1 MATRKELIEAVGAR
15 YRGASASERTKILDE
30 FVAVT
35 GYHRKHAIRVLGT
48 GDCEPPGRAP
58 RNRLYDEAV
67 RQALIVLWEA
77 GDRVCG
83 KRLKPLIPVL
93 IAAMERHGHLEL
105 DPVVKD
111 KVLQISAATI
121 DRSLAATRL
130 HIDGQRRRRTGV
142 GAAIRRSVPVRTFSD
157 WRDPPP
163 GFFEVDMV
171 EHCGGPKTD
180 GDFVHS
186 LVLTDIASGWT
197 ECIAMPVRN
206 QSLVVEALA
215 MAAAQLP
222 FAMLGVDTDN
232 DSAFMNQTVF
242 DYCQEQGLE
251 QTRSRAYKKN
261 DQAWV
266 EQKNGAIVRRLV
278 GYGRL
283 SGLAATQALAQ
294 LYSAS
299 RLYINY
305 FQPSFKLKSKTRDG
319 ARVSKKYHAPATPC
333 DRLLASP
340 VVNDVIKARL
350 RTQFESLDPVNLL
363 RDIRAAQQ
371 VLSDIT
377 ARGPKDCAPPTQS
390 PDVSAFL
397 ESLAVAWKDGEVR
410 PTHRKQPTATRW
422 WRTRADPFAE
432 AWPVVEGWL
441 LSEPTAT
448 AKELMERLSRMVPD
462 VYAGNAQLRTLQRR
476 IKEWRAEKA
485 KDLILGQLRK
495 AAAEPTEPN
504 VSSTKN
510 ADARQKAGA
519 ARPAEEEKEMPAK
532 TTTSHG

>member
-1 MATRKELIEAVGAR
+1 MTTRKELIEGVGAR
-15 YRGASASERTKILDE
+15 YRGASMSDRTKILDE
-30 FVAVT
+30 FVAIT
-35 GYHRKHAIRVLGT
+35 GYHRKHAIRVLGAGT
-48 GDCEPPGRAP
+48 VPDRSPSA

-77 GDRVCG
+77 ADRVCG
-83 KRLKPLIPVL
+83 KRLKALVPALIG
-93 IAAMERHGHLEL
+93 AMERHGHLDL
-105 DPVVKD
+105 DTEVKA
-111 KVLQISAATI
+111 KLLRVSAATI
-121 DRSLAATRL
+121 DRALGDARSRV
-130 HIDGQRRRRTGV
+130 DGQRKRRTGV
-142 GAAIRRSVPVRTFSD
+142 GAAIRRSIPVRTFSD

-171 EHCGGPKTD
+171 EHCGGAKTD

-206 QSLVVEALA
+206 QSLVVEGMAI
-215 MAAAQLP
+215 AAAEVP

-242 DYCQEQGLE
+242 DYCKDNRLE

-299 RLYINY
+299 RLYVNF

-319 ARVSKKYHAPATPC
+319 ARVSKTYHAPATPC

-340 VVNDVIKARL
+340 CVSEAVKSKLKA
-350 RTQFESLDPVNLL
+350 QFDGLDPVLLL
-363 RDIRAAQQ
+363 RDIRTAQQ
-371 VLSDIT
+371 VLSDIA
-377 ARGPKDCAPPTQS
+377 ARGPRDLS
-390 PDVSAFL
+390 PVPATTDVSTFL
-397 ESLAVAWKDGEVR
+397 DSLATAWKDGEVR
-410 PTHRKQPTATRW
+410 PTHRKQPGTERW
-422 WRTRADPFAE
+422 WRTRADPFAH

-441 LSEPTAT
+441 NDEPTAT
-448 AKELMERLSRMVPD
+448 AKELMDRLAQIVPD
-462 VYAGNAQLRTLQRR
+462 AYASKAQLRTLQRR
-476 IKEWRAEKA
+476 IKAWRAEKA

-495 AAAEPTEPN
+495 ATP
-504 VSSTKN
+504 V
-510 ADARQKAGA
+510 
-519 ARPAEEEKEMPAK
+519 PAE
-532 TTTSHG
+532 T